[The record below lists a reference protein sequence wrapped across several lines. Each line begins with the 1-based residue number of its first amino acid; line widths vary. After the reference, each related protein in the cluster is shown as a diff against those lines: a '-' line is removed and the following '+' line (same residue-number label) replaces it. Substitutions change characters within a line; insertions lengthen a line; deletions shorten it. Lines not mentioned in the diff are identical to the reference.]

1 MADLGGARVGLLEG
15 RMSGE
20 MAGLVRRHGGVP
32 VSAPAV
38 REAPVECAELV
49 AAFTDRLGRGEY
61 DLVVFQT
68 GAGVNAL
75 FGEAERLG
83 RLPELLE
90 GLRGVKVACRG
101 PKPSAPLRRHGVPIS
116 VAAREPYT
124 TPELLEAMAG
134 LELAGTRAAVLHYGE
149 RNTEL
154 SAALADR
161 GARVDD
167 LCVYEWLLPEDT
179 TELRGLVQ
187 VILEGGVDAVAF
199 TSQIQARHLFAVA
212 GEVGLAEELTD
223 ALNTGVVTASVAPTC
238 LAVLEGLGVRPHVVP
253 RHAKMG
259 HLVVAL
265 AEHIERGG
273 SRGSIPTAEDAP
285 P

>member
-1 MADLGGARVGLLEG
+1 
-15 RMSGE
+15 
-20 MAGLVRRHGGVP
+20 
-32 VSAPAV
+32 
-38 REAPVECAELV
+38 
-49 AAFTDRLGRGEY
+49 
-61 DLVVFQT
+61 
-68 GAGVNAL
+68 
-75 FGEAERLG
+75 
-83 RLPELLE
+83 
-90 GLRGVKVACRG
+90 VKVACRG